1 MLAFVKFIFVLL
13 PLSSKVLHILP
24 IGRFYE
30 LLSLKLPDFSLRFG
44 VLESSWNSD
53 LHSFDF
59 FLGRGKDSDG
69 DGEWLLFI

>member
-13 PLSSKVLHILP
+13 PVSSEFLHILP

-53 LHSFDF
+53 
-59 FLGRGKDSDG
+59 
-69 DGEWLLFI
+69 